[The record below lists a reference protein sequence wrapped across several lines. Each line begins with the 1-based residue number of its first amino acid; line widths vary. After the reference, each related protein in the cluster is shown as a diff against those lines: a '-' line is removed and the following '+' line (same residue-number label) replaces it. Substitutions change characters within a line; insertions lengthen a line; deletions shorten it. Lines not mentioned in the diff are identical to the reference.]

1 MGGWW
6 PWKKFEPNAP
16 VKLLT
21 FMKNHLLAFAAL
33 LVATTTLVAEPEIK
47 GTPTELS
54 AYLATVPRTV
64 LLAAEGE
71 IKVPSDRA
79 VISLAVVTEN
89 RSLQEASRANQEIR
103 ARLIKTLAGQGI
115 PAERIQ
121 ASKFSSTPKY
131 GVFAEK
137 AKSYRVENV
146 IKITAL
152 DEKEFQSVAQLV
164 DGNAEVRYES
174 ISFDHSDKEGL
185 KQRAATQAIEKVTE
199 KQKLYESKLGV
210 KLTVKSFEEGR
221 GLDGGPIVGRRMYAG
236 AEAKSGSMSAVRGVS
251 FSPAFEPGAADL
263 PTSFAE
269 LVFKAQLVV
278 EFTVASR

>member
-1 MGGWW
+1 M
-6 PWKKFEPNAP
+6 KYH
-16 VKLLT
+16 LT
-21 FMKNHLLAFAAL
+21 TFAAL
-33 LVATTTLVAEPEIK
+33 VLSATALVAEPEIK

-54 AYLATVPRTV
+54 VYLAAVPRTV
-64 LLAAEGE
+64 MLTAEGE

-79 VISLAVVTEN
+79 MISLAVVTEN

-115 PAERIQ
+115 PADRIQ

-146 IKITAL
+146 VKITAL
-152 DEKEFQSVAQLV
+152 DEKEFQAVAQLV
-164 DGNAEVRYES
+164 DGIAEVRYER
-174 ISFDHSDKEGL
+174 ISFDHSDRENL
-185 KQRAATQAIEKVTE
+185 KQRAATQAIEKVAE

-210 KLTVKSFEEGR
+210 KLTVKSFEEGA
-221 GLDGGPIVGRRMYAG
+221 GDDGSPIMGRRLAAG
-236 AEAKSGSMSAVRGVS
+236 MVAKSGSMPMTRGVA
-251 FSPAFEPGAADL
+251 FSPGAEVGDVEL

-269 LVFKAQLVV
+269 LVFKAQLTV
-278 EFTVASR
+278 EFAVTSR